1 MWILLLSLLGS
12 CVAQSVYHEDNYE
25 GFLRNA
31 SYQTTTSPEQSLYDW
46 LWNESQD
53 IVNEVLQTDFLNEMN
68 NNTLQAERYVQM
80 TMQDIYYVAA
90 VVDVLVYAAAN
101 PEVSPDIKQFL
112 VGMVKS
118 YDDFAKYLLT
128 TNSIHNSE
136 NILANTAVKV
146 YVESYKQISEM
157 SRDKLYLVVGLLPCS
172 RLWPHI
178 AGWLNTTEG
187 SPYYSFKTSNMKD
200 NSRKKFEYLM
210 ESHLDEIDK
219 SEALNVFRVQLTN
232 ELLFFSQL

>member
-12 CVAQSVYHEDNYE
+12 CVARSVYHEDNYE
-25 GFLRNA
+25 GVLRNA

-53 IVNEVLQTDFLNEMN
+53 IVGKVLQTDFLKEMN
-68 NNTLQAERYVQM
+68 NNTLQAERYIQM

-101 PEVSPDIKQFL
+101 SEVSPDIKHFL
-112 VGMVKS
+112 VGMAKS

-128 TNSIHNSE
+128 TNSIHDSE
-136 NILANTAVKV
+136 NILPNTAVKV

-157 SRDKLYLVVGLLPCS
+157 SSDKLYLVVGLLPCS

-178 AGWLNTTEG
+178 AAWLNTTED
-187 SPYYSFKTSNMKD
+187 SPYYSFKKSNMKD
-200 NSRKKFEYLM
+200 NSRKKFEALL
-210 ESHLDEIDK
+210 ESYRHEFDE
-219 SEALNVFRVQLTN
+219 SEALLLFRGQLSN
-232 ELLFFSQL
+232 ELMFFSQL